1 MSDKLFKKATNKHK
15 AGLYREAQALYKKI
29 LKSQP
34 QHIDANYMLGTLY
47 AEQGE
52 INNALKY
59 MSVAEELAPGSQY
72 IKNNLGNVY
81 RMRGDYEMAEEK
93 YNEALSIQPDMIEAL
108 NNLAIVH
115 RRLNQT
121 SQAISLYK
129 NAISLSPN
137 FVEANYNLGKSY
149 WDEGQYEDAKAC
161 FQRVLEID
169 PKHALATH
177 EMGNYYLKMG
187 DKENAV
193 ACFEQYLSL
202 APDDN
207 CGARLKLSYLN
218 AGEMPE
224 RQPEQLVKQTYEK
237 KARTWDADVERID
250 MAFLGPQHVQTA
262 INQQLPDA
270 TDLAILDIGCGT
282 GLCASYLKPIAKI
295 LRGVDLSEHM
305 LAIARGKALYDQLV
319 CDDIIHYLET
329 YDDMYDL
336 IVGSGVLIFFGDL
349 SGMLK
354 AVASRLNSDA
364 CFIFTLYE
372 SNDADIEIRDNMHF
386 AHSEQY
392 IRTIAA
398 QSGLNVVK
406 IEPVVHEYEHEQP
419 QPGFI
424 VTLKKNT

>member
-15 AGLYREAQALYKKI
+15 AGHYKEAQSLYKKI

-34 QHIDANYMLGTLY
+34 QHVDANYMLGTLY
-47 AEQGE
+47 AEQGDT
-52 INNALKY
+52 NNALKY
-59 MSVAEELAPGSQY
+59 LAVAEEFAPGSQY
-72 IKNNLGNVY
+72 IKNNMGNIY
-81 RMRGDYEMAEEK
+81 RMRGDYETAEKK

-108 NNLAIVH
+108 NNLAIVY

-187 DKENAV
+187 DKDNAV
-193 ACFEQYLSL
+193 AYFEQYLSL
-202 APDDN
+202 APEDE

-218 AGEMPE
+218 AGEMPG

-237 KARTWDADVERID
+237 KARTWDADVARID
-250 MAFLGPQHVQTA
+250 MAFLGPQHVQSA
-262 INQQLPDA
+262 IMQQIPDA
-270 TDLAILDIGCGT
+270 TELAVLDIGCGT
-282 GLCASYLKPIAKI
+282 GLCGPFLKPVAKK
-295 LRGVDLSEHM
+295 LHGVDLSEHM
-305 LAIARGKALYDQLV
+305 LTIARDKQLYDQLV
-319 CDDIIHYLET
+319 CDDIVHYFDA
-329 YDDMYDL
+329 YDELYDL

-349 SGMLK
+349 SVIFK
-354 AVASRLNSDA
+354 AVSQRLNA
-364 CFIFTLYE
+364 NGYFIFTLYK

-392 IRTIAA
+392 VRMISD
-398 QSGLNVVK
+398 QSGLSVID
-406 IEPVVHEYEHEQP
+406 IEPVIHEYEHEQP

-424 VTLKKNT
+424 VTLKKNI

>member
-1 MSDKLFKKATNKHK
+1 MSEKLFKKATNKHK
-15 AGLYREAQALYKKI
+15 AGHYREAQSLYKKI

-59 MSVAEELAPGSQY
+59 MFVAEELAPGSQY

-81 RMRGDYEMAEEK
+81 RMRGDYEAAEK
-93 YNEALSIQPDMIEAL
+93 MYNEALVIQPDMIEAL

-115 RRLNQT
+115 RRLNQA

-137 FVEANYNLGKSY
+137 FVEANFNLGKSY

-161 FQRVLEID
+161 FQRVLEIE

-177 EMGNYYLKMG
+177 EMGNYYLKTG
-187 DKENAV
+187 DKENAI
-193 ACFEQYLSL
+193 ACFERYLSL
-202 APDDN
+202 DPEDE

-218 AGEMPE
+218 VGQMPE

-237 KARTWDADVERID
+237 KARTWDEDVERID
-250 MAFLGPQHVQTA
+250 MAFLGPQHVQNA
-262 INQQLPDA
+262 IEQQMPEA
-270 TDLAILDIGCGT
+270 TDLAVLDIGCGT
-282 GLCASYLKPIAKI
+282 GLCAPFLKPIAN
-295 LRGVDLSEHM
+295 LLHGVDLSEHM
-305 LAIARGKALYDQLV
+305 LSIARGKEFYDQLV
-319 CDDIIHYLET
+319 CDDIIHYLKT
-329 YDDMYDL
+329 YDDEYDL

-349 SGMLK
+349 SAMFNAVLQRLK
-354 AVASRLNSDA
+354 SDGY
-364 CFIFTLYE
+364 FIFTLYK

-386 AHSEQY
+386 AHSEHY
-392 IRTIAA
+392 IRTIATQA
-398 QSGLNVVK
+398 GLTTAS
-406 IEPVVHEYEHEQP
+406 IEPVIHEYEHEQP